1 MDRAGRLE
9 NKTEQLEKRLFLRQL
24 ITKAL
29 EIKRTEI
36 IDGNEPNKLEPLYP
50 ELPITSSQES
60 PQCMPQKLTF
70 YDVVQLA
77 RQQALAKRTWK
88 SSEILI
94 DISDT
99 PQSVLDAE
107 SSVTVLSD
115 LHLLDSS
122 DLMEFQQID
131 LSLVHQNESET
142 SKPSQTTDVTSTQS
156 SGPEPGFSI
165 SQKAFGM
172 DLIKL
177 DVLETSQAA
186 QVNELRINESNEQ
199 SISTSAISIHHPGS
213 TLFGHEHSGEET
225 SITLK
230 PVGSK
235 VSQADDFKTQE
246 INSLLNPLPKSLT
259 DQSSSA
265 LINLGNDVSWTSTV
279 SETTRLELSRN
290 DGPNIQEIDLGFS
303 SWTNVDQFNLS
314 FDQPN
319 IAPFDLENEV
329 LKPSTSEPIE
339 SEVSQANEPKAQEIN
354 DLVPSSK
361 NLSRLSLSV
370 LSPDLSLI
378 DQDIDATQSSPTL
391 KAVDSEFSQLDE
403 SQTKEI
409 SDLLSPS
416 TGLSQSSLSILPSD
430 LSLIDRDIDAV
441 KSSSTSKPVDSD
453 YFQITGLKT
462 PEISDIS
469 PPLTNFNEPSLPI
482 QPSHSA
488 FSDQESNTNEVPTE
502 TSSTSSATPSIFSHS
517 STLSSATGSSLFK
530 ITEEEEQARNSS
542 TNSLSLA
549 RKKASGLARSS
560 ISETPFSADDADL
573 RESSNLSFTP
583 PSQAD
588 SASLFKLER
597 FNSEDSVSLSSPQPV
612 LSNIDKP
619 DEQGFPW
626 IVQAARDGNADMIQ
640 KLLSNGANI
649 NALHSSTQRHAL
661 SEATIQGHHK
671 IVRLL
676 IDEGSLLEHFDAEGF
691 TALHHACQRG
701 HLLVAKI
708 LIAAKAPIDA
718 QRPHGPT
725 ALHLAIESPSK
736 QSVIMLLIQHKANKN
751 ARDATFRT
759 PLHISASQGN
769 MAMCT
774 YLLNE
779 GAQLDCREVQSKTP
793 LQLACEVG
801 HYELVQMMLERSN
814 LNPTNM
820 SFLAVFF
827 TAVEYGHVQIAESFF
842 SRGLKLQEL
851 KNDSYKPITLS
862 AKCGSLDMIDLM
874 INEQCDVNARNETG
888 WNALHF
894 SSYHGHY
901 QVIERLIE
909 SGVSTD
915 ATTIRRETPLL
926 FAARRNHFAVAD
938 RLLSC
943 SKVSNLANTEDD
955 RSQQPVHHTARTGS
969 VEIFRLLMSNGARI
983 NGENSFGWQPLHVSV
998 AYGHLALVQ
1007 RLLQEG
1013 ANIEEKLGS
1022 SSIKKDQT
1030 HKMVEEGY
1038 WAEARWPYPGSR
1050 PLHLACEYGHYH
1062 IASHLISQGAKM
1074 EATCSEGWQPLHHAT
1089 YIGSPTLVGML
1100 LESGAYPH
1108 ATTNEGKKA
1117 YGLPFCTSGIS
1128 ILEEDKDRIRT
1139 MLKEAMDRT
1148 RKQKNFKVP
1157 MKRGAT
1163 VEEKNKLVR
1172 AVTFSMSHVSKSQ
1185 MEGTIST
1192 AAIANASSPQSP
1204 IALNL
1209 HRPQIPHHSYTS
1221 PLPLSRSDSMPIPQ
1235 SLATP
1240 PLSSLQLETQSTM
1253 PPTASTT
1260 SLENTDTVASEVLT
1274 TNKTTDEALSLGN
1287 TDTSELPL
1295 GNTDTS
1301 EPPTAPDNEMQMSAQ
1316 RQLKSKRRTNLGLS
1330 KGIKPGIDMGK
1341 LGFSSISKQT
1351 FRISKQATDLGKTTL
1366 DFGKQTL
1373 EFGKQG
1379 IEMGKHG
1386 LGKGKQGLERGK
1398 HGFELTKQGLELSGK
1413 QGFEKSM
1420 NTYKL
1425 AKQFAKKGKWK
1436 SGKIES
1442 GDGATKGKL
1451 LKDGA
1456 SSRDGDNGIDETACD
1471 NNDNEAEMKVKTIS
1485 NDDNNGHDEDRN
1497 DDDDNEA
1504 ISDDAES
1511 VISMGGLEEDEDEN
1525 IKRCD

>member
-36 IDGNEPNKLEPLYP
+36 IDGNEPNKFEPLPP

-88 SSEILI
+88 SSENLI
-94 DISDT
+94 DLSDT
-99 PQSVLDAE
+99 PQSVLEAE
-107 SSVTVLSD
+107 SSVTVSSD
-115 LHLLDSS
+115 LCLLDSS
-122 DLMEFQQID
+122 DLMVFQQID
-131 LSLVHQNESET
+131 FSLVPQNESET
-142 SKPSQTTDVTSTQS
+142 SKPSQTKDVTSTQS
-156 SGPEPGFSI
+156 SGPEPEFSI
-165 SQKAFGM
+165 SQKYGM

-177 DVLETSQAA
+177 DSLETSQAA
-186 QVNELRINESNEQ
+186 QVDELRINESNEQ
-199 SISTSAISIHHPGS
+199 SISTSSISIHHPES
-213 TLFGHEHSGEET
+213 TLSRHEHSGEER

-230 PVGSK
+230 SVGST

-246 INSLLNPLPKSLT
+246 INSLLNPMPKSLA

-279 SETTRLELSRN
+279 SETTRPELSRS
-290 DGPNIQEIDLGFS
+290 DGPNTQEIDLGFS
-303 SWTNVDQFNLS
+303 SWTNVDQFSLS
-314 FDQPN
+314 FDQLS

-329 LKPSTSEPIE
+329 LKPSTSELIN
-339 SEVSQANEPKAQEIN
+339 SEVSQANEQKAQEIN

-361 NLSRLSLSV
+361 NLSRVSLSV

-391 KAVDSEFSQLDE
+391 KAVDSEFSQLDGP
-403 SQTKEI
+403 QKKEI

-430 LSLIDRDIDAV
+430 LSLIDRDVDAV
-441 KSSSTSKPVDSD
+441 KSSSKSKPVDSD
-453 YFQITGLKT
+453 YCQSTGLQT
-462 PEISDIS
+462 QEIGDIS
-469 PPLTNFNEPSLPI
+469 FPSTNFNEPSLPVH
-482 QPSHSA
+482 PSQSTY
-488 FSDQESNTNEVPTE
+488 SGQESDINEVPAE
-502 TSSTSSATPSIFSHS
+502 TSSISSAAPSIFSHS

-530 ITEEEEQARNSS
+530 ITEEEVQARNSS
-542 TNSLSLA
+542 TNSPSLA
-549 RKKASGLARSS
+549 RKTASSLARSS
-560 ISETPFSADDADL
+560 IPETPFSADDADL

-583 PSQAD
+583 PSHAD

-597 FNSEDSVSLSSPQPV
+597 SKSEDSVSLSSPQPV

-626 IVQAARDGNADMIQ
+626 IVLAARDGNAEMVL

-661 SEATIQGHHK
+661 SEAAIQGHHK
-671 IVRLL
+671 IVGLL
-676 IDEGSLLEHFDAEGF
+676 IDEGSPLEHFDAEGY

-708 LIAAKAPIDA
+708 LITKKAPIDA

-736 QSVIMLLIQHKANKN
+736 QSVVMLLIQHKANIN

-779 GAQLDCREVQSKTP
+779 GATLDCREVQSKTP
-793 LQLACEVG
+793 LQLACELG
-801 HYELVQMMLERSN
+801 HYELVQMMLDRSN

-827 TAVEYGHVQIAESFF
+827 TAVEYGHVQIAESFL

-909 SGVSTD
+909 SGVSAD
-915 ATTIRRETPLL
+915 VTTIRRETPLL

-943 SKVSNLANTEDD
+943 SKGSNLVNTEDY

-969 VEIFRLLMSNGARI
+969 VEIFSLLMSNGAKI
-983 NGENSFGWQPLHVSV
+983 SGENSFGWQPLHVAV
-998 AYGHLALVQ
+998 AYGHFALVQ

-1050 PLHLACEYGHYH
+1050 PLHLACEYGHYN

-1074 EATCSEGWQPLHHAT
+1074 EATCNEGWQPLHHAT
-1089 YIGSPTLVGML
+1089 YIGSPALVGML
-1100 LESGAYPH
+1100 LDSGAYPH

-1117 YGLPFCTSGIS
+1117 YGLPFCTSGMS
-1128 ILEEDKDRIRT
+1128 ILEEDKERIRT

-1185 MEGTIST
+1185 MEEAIST
-1192 AAIANASSPQSP
+1192 AATANASSPQSP

-1209 HRPQIPHHSYTS
+1209 PRPQIPHHSYTS
-1221 PLPLSRSDSMPIPQ
+1221 PLPLSRSDSMPISQ

-1260 SLENTDTVASEVLT
+1260 SLENTDMVASEVLT
-1274 TNKTTDEALSLGN
+1274 VNKTTDEA
-1287 TDTSELPL
+1287 LPL

-1301 EPPTAPDNEMQMSAQ
+1301 ESPTTPDNEMQISAQ
-1316 RQLKSKRRTNLGLS
+1316 RQLKFKRRTNLGLS

-1351 FRISKQATDLGKTTL
+1351 FEISKQATDLGKTTL

-1373 EFGKQG
+1373 RFGKQG
-1379 IEMGKHG
+1379 IEMGK
-1386 LGKGKQGLERGK
+1386 QELERGK
-1398 HGFELTKQGLELSGK
+1398 HSFEMTKQGLELSGR

-1456 SSRDGDNGIDETACD
+1456 SSRDGDNSIDETACD
-1471 NNDNEAEMKVKTIS
+1471 NNDNEAEIKVNTIS
-1485 NDDNNGHDEDRN
+1485 NDDTNGHDENRN

-1504 ISDDAES
+1504 ISDDAGSE
-1511 VISMGGLEEDEDEN
+1511 ITMGGLDEDEDEN